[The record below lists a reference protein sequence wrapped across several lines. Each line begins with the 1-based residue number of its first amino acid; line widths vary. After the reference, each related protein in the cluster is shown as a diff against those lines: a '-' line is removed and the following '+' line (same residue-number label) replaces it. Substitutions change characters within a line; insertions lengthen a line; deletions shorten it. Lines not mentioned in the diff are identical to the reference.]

1 MEREQRL
8 LNAATDMSGVEKILR
23 SKVEDF
29 EYGMDT
35 AGGTVQNPTNQRRVI
50 DRVLGKS

>member
-1 MEREQRL
+1 MEKELKL
-8 LNAATDMSGVEKILR
+8 LNTATDMTGVEKILR

-35 AGGTVQNPTNQRRVI
+35 AGGTV
-50 DRVLGKS
+50 